1 MLLYVKI
8 HWHFSCFKA
17 FHPDIDN
24 FKSNLTL
31 LLKARFSIAVKIS
44 ILKNDA
50 RQSVAVT
57 TLTFLRSTDNQA
69 K

>member
-17 FHPDIDN
+17 YHPDTDN

-31 LLKARFSIAVKIS
+31 LLEAGFSIGVKIS
-44 ILKNDA
+44 ILKNA
-50 RQSVAVT
+50 
-57 TLTFLRSTDNQA
+57 TLGNLLLLQH
-69 K
+69 